1 MERTLYLNDQKIG
14 KGINVEFI
22 KDIEKT
28 LLFPFMD
35 CFDHRPKERLLLEWS
50 DDTRIY
56 TRLDTAGESQ
66 NEFNEDED
74 GFEEYFACIMET
86 IEIVSIG
93 TAPIW
98 DFEVGG
104 LFEINYHNFP
114 DIVRDSKGNIL
125 LEKSKL
131 LAE

>member
-1 MERTLYLNDQKIG
+1 MMYFNETEDKLIA
-14 KGINVEFI
+14 
-22 KDIEKT
+22 
-28 LLFPFMD
+28 PFMH
-35 CFDHRPKERLLLEWS
+35 FFNWHSKEKVTLEWK
-50 DDTRIY
+50 DGTRVV
-56 TRLDTAGESQ
+56 TRLDTAYDSTNDL
-66 NEFNEDED
+66 NEEDE
-74 GFEEYFACIMET
+74 GFEEYFACAMET

>member
-1 MERTLYLNDQKIG
+1 MEHTLFLNDPMIG
-14 KGINVEFI
+14 KGINMDFL
-22 KDIEKT
+22 KNIEKT

-35 CFDHRPKERLLLEWS
+35 CFDHRPKERLLLEWN
-50 DDTRIY
+50 DGTRIY

-66 NEFNEDED
+66 NVFDEDEE

-86 IEIVSIG
+86 VEIVSIG
-93 TAPIW
+93 TAPVW

-114 DIVRDSKGNIL
+114 DFVRDSKGTIL

-131 LAE
+131 LAK

>member
-1 MERTLYLNDQKIG
+1 MIG
-14 KGINVEFI
+14 LVINMDFM

-35 CFDHRPKERLLLEWS
+35 CFDSRPKEKLLIEWK
-50 DDTRIY
+50 DGTRIV
-56 TRLDTAGESQ
+56 TRIDTAGETQ
-66 NEFNEDED
+66 NEYDEDEN
-74 GFEEYFACIMET
+74 GFEEYFMCVMET
-86 IEIVSIG
+86 IEIVAIG
-93 TAPIW
+93 EAPVW
-98 DFEVGG
+98 NFEVGG

-114 DIVRDSKGNIL
+114 DLVRDGAGNIL